1 MARSAHPGGLS
12 HGNRTRPPRSPD
24 TGSNPRADAGS
35 PAARAG
41 IQAGDLIVEAAGK
54 PITDGDELVE
64 ALAAAGDT
72 FEVKVVRGTEE
83 RTVSVGGGEATGE
96 A

>member
-1 MARSAHPGGLS
+1 MTS
-12 HGNRTRPPRSPD
+12 RT
-24 TGSNPRADAGS
+24 
-35 PAARAG
+35 AARPRVPAS
-41 IQAGDLIVEAAGK
+41 QAGDLIVEAAGT

-64 ALAAAGDT
+64 VLASAGDT

>member
-1 MARSAHPGGLS
+1 MSVAPSYVASRLRRSVGLPERD
-12 HGNRTRPPRSPD
+12 GLLVRD
-24 TGSNPRADAGS
+24 VEDGS

-41 IQAGDLIVEAAGK
+41 IEAGDLIVEAAGK

-64 ALAAAGDT
+64 VLASAGDT

>member
-1 MARSAHPGGLS
+1 VAPSYVARRLRRSVGLPERD
-12 HGNRTRPPRSPD
+12 GLLVRD
-24 TGSNPRADAGS
+24 VEEGS

-41 IQAGDLIVEAAGK
+41 IQAGDLIVEAAGT

-64 ALAAAGDT
+64 ALGSAGDT

-83 RTVSVGGGEATGE
+83 RTVSVGRGEATGE